1 MNDALSTSSIQI
13 AILGGLLVFATGF
26 LLAPPWKRSLVG
38 TVGAIVR
45 AVYTKAFER
54 PRQALSYPVRWLNF
68 YQAVRRKAGEAIETQ
83 ERIEKAYL
91 DFRLVVAAQMIFYL
105 PPAMVD
111 EVERLRAETGR
122 RLDELQAGLTAS
134 PTALR
139 AGLALLQEKLSDI
152 EDLLEK
158 QGRLLK
164 LIVRMPKSAGYLN
177 HKRQLQLQR
186 KRQKEKQKKEEVRAS
201 EEKRLLTTYK
211 ARLAKAIQ
219 DAAVLGMRG
228 MPVNGNSRFLKLE
241 DAESFWVEEMGRI
254 EIAETQGASAKE
266 IVQAVD
272 RLAEVIAAYG
282 YKAQQVKTTEDEFLE
297 LIELHARLETHGKT
311 AFTAQDLE
319 PILVALQVTVP
330 GHWSRGEWEEME
342 HALLAVESFVR
353 ERRPVIRRELFIS
366 EHPTGPL
373 AGAAEPPISPSAVT
387 RPLPPLEEVE
397 KRRFGGK
404 WVPVRTESGLII
416 EVDESLVHLYRPS
429 DAPPDDHKRAGAG

>member
-1 MNDALSTSSIQI
+1 MSTDSIRI
-13 AILGGLLVFATGF
+13 GILGGILVFATGF
-26 LLAPPWKRSLVG
+26 LLAPPWKSVLAGSVASLL
-38 TVGAIVR
+38 R
-45 AVYTKAFER
+45 LVYRRVIEP
-54 PRQALSYPVRWLNF
+54 PRYTLSYPARWLNV
-68 YQAVRRKAGEAIETQ
+68 YQSVRRRAAEALDAQ

-111 EVERLRAETGR
+111 EVERLRGETGR
-122 RLDELQAGLTAS
+122 KLEELNAGLSTS
-134 PTALR
+134 PAALR
-139 AGLALLQEKLSDI
+139 GGIAPLQGKLSDI

-158 QGRLLK
+158 QARLLK

-186 KRQKEKQKKEEVRAS
+186 KRQKERQKKEDERAA
-201 EEKRLLTTYK
+201 EEKRLLETYK

-219 DAAVLGMRG
+219 DAAVLSHRG
-228 MPVNGNSRFLKLE
+228 MPVNGNSRFLKAD
-241 DAESFWVEEMGRI
+241 DAERFWVEEMGRI
-254 EIAETQGASAKE
+254 EIAETQGSPAKE

-272 RLAEVIAAYG
+272 RLAEIIAAYG
-282 YKAQQVKTTEDEFLE
+282 YKAQQVKATEDEFLE
-297 LIELHARLETHGKT
+297 LIELHARLESHGKT
-311 AFTAQDLE
+311 AFTAQELE
-319 PILVALQVTVP
+319 PVLVALQVTVP

-373 AGAAEPPISPSAVT
+373 TDRPEPISPSAVT

-397 KRRFGGK
+397 KRRFAAK
-404 WVPVRTESGLII
+404 WVPVRTESGLVI
-416 EVDESLVHLYRPS
+416 EVDESLVHLYRPVE
-429 DAPPDDHKRAGAG
+429 DTQDDHKKG